1 MHTCVFVICSS
12 VPLDNKAKRV
22 PNVGLC
28 VDGVVTV
35 EDEEG
40 AVNMG
45 EGVGVG
51 EDKRGQLC
59 SCIRNK
65 S

>member
-28 VDGVVTV
+28 VDGVATV

-45 EGVGVG
+45 EEEVEGRDEDMGEEVGG
-51 EDKRGQLC
+51 SWE
-59 SCIRNK
+59 
-65 S
+65 